1 MTFRPTGEG
10 QTDPLGSRQQSLRGT
25 GWSSSHQ
32 SFPVGVSCSHRL
44 CASLPIAAGELPGI
58 SKNLCMFPQNEHE
71 EGQKE
76 QEAERKF
83 GTGKHSPFVLIL

>member
-58 SKNLCMFPQNEHE
+58 AKNLCMFPQNDT
-71 EGQKE
+71 
-76 QEAERKF
+76 RKDRENKKQRESL
-83 GTGKHSPFVLIL
+83 GGESILPLF